1 MLHALRGKNPAA
13 SGFQFAGGLASVR
26 AVSLP
31 TAIAILPARSAELRD
46 LLTRWAEQN
55 SGSDHFAG
63 LAAMLALL
71 HAEFSSLPGDIEH
84 VPLANTAAKALR
96 LRVRPAAPIQ
106 LFCSGHYDTVYG
118 AADPF
123 QKCTLLSPEK
133 LRGPGVIDMKG
144 GLVVMLAA
152 LQAFESTPHA
162 AKVGYEVLLGPDE
175 EIGSFGTGALFAAA
189 AQRHQFGLV
198 FEPARPNGDL
208 VHSRKGTG
216 NFVATCH
223 GRAAHAAHPL
233 RTGRNAI
240 AALAE
245 FLVAAHRLPDEMPG
259 VMFNIGNIR
268 GGGPATN
275 VVPDFAEAQ
284 LDLRITHAADR
295 AAVLERLHA
304 LAAPINA
311 RNGFR
316 LEVTGAFNRPPMERS
331 PAADMLFA
339 AWQTAASDLG
349 FTPFAWVHTGG
360 GSDGNNLAAAGLP
373 CLDGLGPIGDRLHS
387 PEEWCHLPSLAERAQ
402 LAALVLHR
410 LAAGE
415 IALPAHR

>member
-1 MLHALRGKNPAA
+1 M
-13 SGFQFAGGLASVR
+13 
-26 AVSLP
+26 P
-31 TAIAILPARSAELRD
+31 TAIATLPARSAELRD
-46 LLTRWAEQN
+46 LLTRWADQN
-55 SGSDHFAG
+55 SGSDNFAG
-63 LAAMLALL
+63 LAAMLELL
-71 HAEFSSLPGDIEH
+71 RAEFSRLPGPAIEL
-84 VPLANTAAKALR
+84 VPLAGTAARA
-96 LRVRPAAPIQ
+96 LRVRVRPTAPVQI
-106 LFCSGHYDTVYG
+106 FFSGHYDTVYG

-133 LRGPGVIDMKG
+133 LRGPGVSDMKG

-152 LQAFESTPHA
+152 LQAFESTPHSA
-162 AKVGYEVLLGPDE
+162 QVGYEILLGPDE
-175 EIGSFGTGALFAAA
+175 EIGSFGTGPLFAAA
-189 AQRHQFGLV
+189 AQRNQFGLV

-245 FLVAAHRLPDEMPG
+245 FLVAAQRLPDEMPG

-284 LDLRITHAADR
+284 LDLRITHAVDR
-295 AAVLERLHA
+295 VAVLERLHA

-311 RNGFR
+311 RDGFR
-316 LEVTGAFNRPPMERS
+316 LEVTGAFNRPPKECH
-331 PAADMLFA
+331 PLEETVFA
-339 AWQTAASDLG
+339 AWQTAAGELG
-349 FTPFAWVHTGG
+349 IAPFNWVHTGG
-360 GSDGNNLAAAGLP
+360 GSDGNNLSAAGLP

-387 PEEWCHLPSLAERAQ
+387 PEEWCHLPSLTERAQ

-410 LAAGE
+410 IAAGE

>member
-1 MLHALRGKNPAA
+1 MRT
-13 SGFQFAGGLASVR
+13 VT
-26 AVSLP
+26 LP
-31 TAIAILPARSAELRD
+31 TAIASLPARAAELRD
-46 LLTRWAEQN
+46 LLTRWADQN

-63 LAAMLALL
+63 LAKMLDLL
-71 HAEFSSLPGDIEH
+71 RAEFSRLPGAAIEL
-84 VPLANTAAKALR
+84 VPLAGSTARALR
-96 LRVRPAAPIQ
+96 VHVRPTAPIQ
-106 LFCSGHYDTVYG
+106 IFCSGHYDTVYG

-162 AKVGYEVLLGPDE
+162 AQVGYEVLLGPDE
-175 EIGSFGTGALFAAA
+175 ETGSFGTGPLFAAV
-189 AQRHQFGLV
+189 AQRNQFGLV

-311 RNGFR
+311 RDGFR
-316 LEVTGAFNRPPMERS
+316 LEVTGDFNRPPMERS

-339 AWQTAASDLG
+339 AWQTAAGDLG
-349 FTPFAWVHTGG
+349 LAPFAWVHTGG